1 VTNQE
6 IIDRL
11 EQYQAWRK
19 GGYVPTLDEITELL
33 DAAIVALKRGEADK
47 AARVCPTCDSSE
59 TVVEDCFCSDCGAWF
74 SLP

>member
-33 DAAIVALKRGEADK
+33 DAAIVALRAILADEK
-47 AARVCPTCDSSE
+47 
-59 TVVEDCFCSDCGAWF
+59 
-74 SLP
+74 